1 MDIVCCP
8 PFSHTL
14 ENIMPLDLSV
24 IITSYNSSSTLSDTI
39 ESLLRLNS
47 DETPKEIIVVDNAS
61 SDGSADIAE
70 NFQELRVLRSDVNMG
85 LAKANNRGAEIS
97 TGRSLLFLNPDTEIL
112 PGALNT
118 LMKFEETHPDAG
130 LLGPAMLDSS
140 DTVLSTART
149 FPTLLDI
156 ILRRTLLGKLPG
168 THARQRKHLF
178 SAELNNPSRVDWLV
192 GAALWLTGSGRKEF
206 GLMSPAY
213 FLYFE
218 DVEWCFRAREA
229 GMEVWYVPDAVIRHA
244 CKRESAGK
252 PGKALW
258 FHLISMI
265 RFFIEHP
272 SVAIGKHEATWNK
285 KDR

>member
-1 MDIVCCP
+1 
-8 PFSHTL
+8 
-14 ENIMPLDLSV
+14 MPLDLSV

-39 ESLLRLNS
+39 ESLLCLNS

-70 NFQELRVLRSDVNMG
+70 NFQELRILRSDLNIG
-85 LAKANNRGAEIS
+85 LARANNRGAEIS

-118 LMKFEETHPDAG
+118 LMKFEETHPGAG
-130 LLGPAMLDSS
+130 LLGPAMLDST

-149 FPTLLDI
+149 FPSLFDI
-156 ILRRTLLGKLPG
+156 ALRRTPLGKLPG
-168 THARQRKHLF
+168 TQARQNKHLF
-178 SAELNNPSRVDWLV
+178 SAEMDNPSEVDWLV
-192 GAALWLTGSGRKEF
+192 GAAMWLTVSGRKIF

-218 DVEWCFRAREA
+218 DVEWCLRAHEA
-229 GMEVWYVPDAVIRHA
+229 GMEVWFVPDAKIKHLY
-244 CKRESAGK
+244 KRESAGK

-258 FHLISMI
+258 FHLRSMV

-272 SVAIGKHEATWNK
+272 SIAIGKYETPHNRK
-285 KDR
+285 NR

>member
-1 MDIVCCP
+1 
-8 PFSHTL
+8 
-14 ENIMPLDLSV
+14 MPLDLSV
-24 IITSYNSSSTLSDTI
+24 IITSYNSSATLSDTI
-39 ESLLRLNS
+39 KSLLRLNS

-70 NFQELRVLRSDVNMG
+70 NFQELRVLRSNVNMG
-85 LAKANNRGAEIS
+85 LAKANNKGADIA

-130 LLGPAMLDSS
+130 LLGPAMLDST

-156 ILRRTLLGKLPG
+156 MLRRTFLGKFPG
-168 THARQRKHLF
+168 AQARQRKHLF
-178 SAELNNPSRVDWLV
+178 SAEMDNPSEVDWLV
-192 GAALWLTGSGRKEF
+192 GAAMWLTGSGRKEF

-218 DVEWCFRAREA
+218 DVEWCFRAHET
-229 GMEVWYVPDAVIRHA
+229 GMEVWFVPDAFIKHLY
-244 CKRESAGK
+244 KRESAGK

-258 FHLISMI
+258 FHLRSMV

-272 SVAIGKHEATWNK
+272 SVAIGKYETPDNK
-285 KDR
+285 KNR

>member
-1 MDIVCCP
+1 
-8 PFSHTL
+8 
-14 ENIMPLDLSV
+14 MPLDLSV

-39 ESLLRLNS
+39 ESLLRLNP

-61 SDGSADIAE
+61 SDGSADIAQS
-70 NFQELRVLRSDVNMG
+70 FPELQVLRSTVNQG
-85 LAKANNRGAEIS
+85 LATANNRGAEIS

-130 LLGPAMLDSS
+130 LLGPAMLDST

-149 FPTLLDI
+149 FPTLIDI
-156 ILRRTLLGKLPG
+156 MLRRTLLGKLPG
-168 THARQRKHLF
+168 TQAQQRKHLF
-178 SAELNNPSRVDWLV
+178 SAEMNNPSRTDWLV

-206 GLMSPAY
+206 GLMSPKY

-218 DVEWCFRAREA
+218 DVEWCFRAHKA
-229 GMEVWYVPDAVIRHA
+229 GMEVWFVPDAVIKHA
-244 CKRESAGK
+244 CRRESAGK

-258 FHLISMI
+258 FHLRSMV

-272 SVAIGKHEATWNK
+272 SVAIGKHKASWNK
-285 KDR
+285 KDRLI